1 MGDIG
6 KAETVENREAHIC
19 GLLLPIE
26 WDWKK
31 FSIENLTMDD
41 ETVQHFVY
49 ALGFRL
55 PCLQKE
61 LTAHP
66 EKKEDILKFLDR
78 CFIHSYEAMKVCED
92 EVRGEI
98 LAFLVSFMTNFNQSF
113 RFANGFESSKRI
125 DEALGSGEI
134 KRGFN

>member
-1 MGDIG
+1 MSGIG
-6 KAETVENREAHIC
+6 KEGIKENREVRIC

-26 WDWKK
+26 WSWKK
-31 FSIENLTMDD
+31 FSIENLTLDD
-41 ETVQHFVY
+41 ETIQHFIY

-66 EKKEDILKFLDR
+66 EKKNDILKFLDS
-78 CFIHSYEAMKVCED
+78 CFIHSFEAMKICED

-113 RFANGFESSKRI
+113 RFANGFEASKHI
-125 DEALGSGEI
+125 EDILGSKEN
-134 KRGFN
+134 KRGLN